1 MVTALGEETLGEED
15 DVVTMLDLSDEDLKM
30 MEYTDV
36 DSMDSEVELTPN
48 YSDDEMATQ
57 IDMQTDAQNQAQTD
71 TPGTTVSAVSPGVV
85 SLNDA
90 KILKEQTRAQNKA
103 SLMEIVNSAELSDSA
118 KQAAVDS
125 LVKLTELSEKEIAAE
140 ILLEAKGFTDAI
152 VSMNEGTVDVVVS
165 VAELTDV
172 QKAQIE
178 DIVNRKTGVE
188 IQNIIISPA
197 GGN

>member
-1 MVTALGEETLGEED
+1 MKKGIKKSQIMITALALMIAVAGYLQFSGIKLNEETILNLEQDDMVTALGEETLGEED

-118 KQAAVDS
+118 KQAVIS
-125 LVKLTELSEKEIAAE
+125 
-140 ILLEAKGFTDAI
+140 
-152 VSMNEGTVDVVVS
+152 
-165 VAELTDV
+165 
-172 QKAQIE
+172 IE
-178 DIVNRKTGVE
+178 
-188 IQNIIISPA
+188 
-197 GGN
+197 